1 MVHFVYIWSI
11 IETITMKTILSS
23 CLLLALTIRGAAQIL
38 TTDPPFPTQ
47 TDDITIT
54 YNAASGN
61 GELANAIPLYA
72 HTGIVVQADVDNCI
86 NNWQYVKGP
95 DNVWGTANS
104 SLLLSPQGNNIH
116 TITINPSTFYDEMP
130 SGTDV
135 ARLMFVFRNANG
147 SLVGRNASGSDIYLD
162 LYEPGFHAG
171 ILQPFEQV
179 INATVNENI
188 PLQCAASS
196 PATLTLTIN
205 GEVVA
210 TAENATVLDYTF
222 NEATNGGYDIV
233 LTADDGTNSASETIL
248 ININPQPAALAAPVG
263 TQDGINIIDNTSVR
277 LQLHAPNKDFVYVLG
292 DFNNWQFNAAY
303 LMNRTPDGSKYWLDI
318 TGLDP
323 NTTYAFQY
331 SIDLEDMRIA
341 DPYTEMVLDPWND
354 QWIPASTFPNIP
366 TYPRCSTSQI
376 ASTFR
381 INQAAFDWNDDSYV
395 RPPAERLVVYELLV
409 RDFTEAR
416 NYQTL
421 IDTLDYLDRLGV
433 TAIELMPINEFEG
446 NDSWGYNTSFFFAL
460 DKAYGSKESFK
471 AFVNA
476 CHERG
481 IAVLMDIVVNHAF
494 GQNPMVRMYFNP
506 DAGDY
511 GQPTAENPWFN
522 ETPRHDFNVGYD
534 FNHESALTRNF
545 FKRMMRYWIDEY
557 HVDGYRFDLSKGLTQ
572 NYTLGNIGAWGAYDQ
587 SRVNIL
593 TEYYNDIQSHEP
605 GAYVILEHL
614 ADNSEETALAN
625 IGMMLWGKMTTE
637 YEQASMGYSSNS
649 NLSWGVYTSRGW
661 SQPRLVSYAES
672 HDEERMMYKNINFGN
687 SNGSYDIQNV
697 NTALQR
703 QELAHALLIPIPG
716 PKMIW
721 QFGELGYDYSINYCS
736 DGTINE
742 DCRTYAK
749 PVRWDYR
756 DIPQR
761 YKVFQVVSALN
772 QIKKSNPIF
781 STTDF
786 DIDLAGMGK
795 RLHLNTPDLKA
806 TVVGNFNVIPVN
818 MIPGFQHTGTWY
830 DYLSGNTVEVSDV
843 NFSFNYAPGEYH
855 VYFDQPIFAED
866 TAMNVE
872 DAMQVFGLDFMVYPN
887 PAGEQVTI
895 GFRNNHHQKVQID
908 ILDLSGKCIETIS
921 NQSLSAGIQ
930 TIDWN
935 AAGVA
940 RGMYMVRVTNGQQ
953 SITRPLILSE

>member
-1 MVHFVYIWSI
+1 
-11 IETITMKTILSS
+11 MKTILSS
-23 CLLLALTIRGAAQIL
+23 CLLLALPLFSAAQIL

-147 SLVGRNASGSDIYLD
+147 SLVGRNADGSDIYLD

-179 INATVNENI
+179 INANVNENI
-188 PLQCAASS
+188 PLHCASSS

-248 ININPQPAALAAPVG
+248 ININPQPASLAAPVG
-263 TQDGINIIDNTSVR
+263 TQDGINIIDNTTVR

-331 SIDLEDMRIA
+331 SIDLEDMRVA

-376 ASTFR
+376 VSTFR

-421 IDTLDYLDRLGV
+421 IDTLDYLDRLGI

-687 SNGSYDIQNV
+687 SSGSYDIQNV

-703 QELAHALLIPIPG
+703 QEMAHALLIPIPG

-761 YKVFQVVSALN
+761 YKVYQVVSALN

-786 DIDLAGMGK
+786 DIDLVGMGK
-795 RLHLNTPDLKA
+795 RLHLNTPELKA
-806 TVVGNFNVIPVN
+806 TVVGNFNVIPIN

-830 DYLSGNTVEVSDV
+830 DYLSGNTVEVSDL

-872 DAMQVFGLDFMVYPN
+872 DAMQVFGLDFMIYPN

-895 GFRNNHHQKVQID
+895 GFRNDHHQKVQID

-921 NQSLSAGIQ
+921 NQSLSVGIQ

>member
-1 MVHFVYIWSI
+1 
-11 IETITMKTILSS
+11 MKKQILSG
-23 CLLLALTIRGAAQIL
+23 LLLALPFLGNSQIL
-38 TTDPPFPTQ
+38 TTNPPFPTQ
-47 TDDITIT
+47 TDVITIT
-54 YNAASGN
+54 YNATSGN
-61 GELANAIPLYA
+61 GELTNVVPLYA
-72 HTGIVVQADVDNCI
+72 HTGVVTQNDVDNCV

-104 SLLLSPQGNNIH
+104 SLLLTPQGSNNH
-116 TITINPSTFYDEMP
+116 VITIQPSTYYNEMP
-130 SGTDV
+130 AGTDV

-147 SLVGRNASGSDIYLD
+147 STVGRNADGSDIYID

-171 ILQPFEQV
+171 ILRPFQEV
-179 INATVNENI
+179 VNASVNENI
-188 PLQCAASS
+188 PVQCASSS

-210 TAENATVLDYTF
+210 SADNATVLNYTF
-222 NEATNGGYDIV
+222 NESTNGGYDVV
-233 LTADDGTNSASETIL
+233 LTANDGVNTASETIL
-248 ININPQPAALAAPVG
+248 ININPQPAVLASPSG
-263 TQDGINIIDNTSVR
+263 TQDGITVIDNNTVR

-303 LMNRTPDGSKYWLDI
+303 LMNRTPDGNKYWLDI

-354 QWIPASTFPNIP
+354 PWIPASTFPNIP
-366 TYPRCSTSQI
+366 EYPRCSTTQI
-376 ASTFR
+376 ASTFK
-381 INQAAFDWNDDSYV
+381 INDGDYNWTDASYV

-409 RDFTEAR
+409 RDFIAAR
-416 NYQTL
+416 NYETL

-460 DKAYGSKESFK
+460 DKAYGTKEAFK
-471 AFVNA
+471 NFVNE
-476 CHERG
+476 CHNRG

-506 DAGDY
+506 DAGQY
-511 GQPTAENPWFN
+511 GEPTAENPWFN
-522 ETPRHDFNVGYD
+522 PTPRHDFNVGYD
-534 FNHESALTRNF
+534 FNHENPLTRNF

-593 TEYYNDIQSHEP
+593 NDYYSDIQSHEP

-625 IGMMLWGKMTTE
+625 AGMMLWGKMTTE
-637 YEQASMGYSSNS
+637 YEQASMGYNSNS
-649 NLSWGVYTSRGW
+649 DLTWGVYSSRGW
-661 SQPRLVSYAES
+661 SQPRLVSYGES
-672 HDEERMMYKNINFGN
+672 HDEERLMHKNLNFGN
-687 SNGSYDIQNV
+687 SSGGYNIQNLA
-697 NTALQR
+697 TALKR
-703 QELAHALLIPIPG
+703 QELAHAFLIPIPG

-721 QFGELGYDYSINYCS
+721 QFGELGYDYSINYCN
-736 DGTINE
+736 DGSINT

-756 DIPQR
+756 DVENR
-761 YKVFQVVSALN
+761 YNVYRVVSALN
-772 QIKKSNPIF
+772 DIKKTNPIF

-786 DIDLAGMGK
+786 DVDLGGLGK
-795 RLHLNTPDLKA
+795 RIHLNTPSLKA
-806 TVVGNFNVIPVN
+806 TIVGNFNVTSIN
-818 MIPGFQHTGTWY
+818 MVPGFQHTGDWY
-830 DYLSGNTVEVSDV
+830 DFFSGNTMNVSDV
-843 NFSFNYAPGEYH
+843 NASMSFQPGEYH
-855 VYFDQPIFAED
+855 VYFDQPIFAPDNTVDVAE
-866 TAMNVE
+866 AM
-872 DAMQVFGLDFMVYPN
+872 DLFGYQFMVYPN

-895 GFRNNHHQKVQID
+895 GFNNTGAQKVIVEL
-908 ILDLSGKCIETIS
+908 LDLSGRLVEQIDS
-921 NQSLSAGIQ
+921 RNMPAGVQ
-930 TIDWN
+930 TFDWN
-935 AAGVA
+935 ASHVEAGT
-940 RGMYMVRVTNGQQ
+940 YFVRIRSELFNDTH
-953 SITRPLILSE
+953 PLIIRK

>member
-1 MVHFVYIWSI
+1 
-11 IETITMKTILSS
+11 MKTILS
-23 CLLLALTIRGAAQIL
+23 LLAITALALPCSAQIL
-38 TTDPPFPTQ
+38 TTSPPFPTQ
-47 TDDITIT
+47 NDVITIT
-54 YNAASGN
+54 YNATSGN
-61 GELANAIPLYA
+61 GELNNVVPLYA
-72 HTGIVVQADVDNCI
+72 HTGIVTQNDVDNCV

-104 SLLLSPQGNNIH
+104 SLLLSPQGNNVH
-116 TITINPSTFYDEMP
+116 TIQIQPSSFYDEMP
-130 SGTDV
+130 AGTDV

-147 SLVGRNASGSDIYLD
+147 SLVGRNADGSDIYLD

-171 ILQPFEQV
+171 IIQPFQQV
-179 INATVNENI
+179 INADVNENI
-188 PLQCAASS
+188 PLQCASSS

-210 TAENATVLDYTF
+210 TADNATTLNYTF
-222 NEATNGGYDIV
+222 NQATDGGYDVV
-233 LTADDGTNSASETIL
+233 LAATDGVNSASETIL
-248 ININPQPAALAAPVG
+248 ININPQPAVLAAPVG
-263 TQDGINIIDNTSVR
+263 TQDGITVIDNSTVR

-303 LMNRTPDGSKYWLDI
+303 LMNRTPDGNKFWLDI
-318 TGLDP
+318 TGLDA

-354 QWIPASTFPNIP
+354 PWIPASTFPNIP
-366 TYPRCSTSQI
+366 VYPRCSTSQI
-376 ASTFR
+376 ASTFK
-381 INQAAFDWNDDSYV
+381 INQVDYNWTDATYV
-395 RPPAERLVVYELLV
+395 RPPAERLVVYELHV
-409 RDFTEAR
+409 RDFIAAR

-421 IDTLDYLDRLGV
+421 TDTLDYLENLGV

-460 DKAYGSKESFK
+460 DKAYGTKEAFK
-471 AFVNA
+471 TFVNE
-476 CHERG
+476 CHNRG

-534 FNHESALTRNF
+534 FNHESSLTRNF
-545 FKRMMRYWIDEY
+545 FKRMMRHWINEY

-587 SRVNIL
+587 GRVNIL
-593 TEYYNDIQSHEP
+593 TDYYNDIQANEP

-637 YEQASMGYSSNS
+637 YEQASMGYNSNS

-661 SQPRLVSYAES
+661 SQPRLVSYGES
-672 HDEERMMYKNINFGN
+672 HDEERLMFKNINYGN
-687 SNGSYDIQNV
+687 SNGAYDIQNLS
-697 NTALQR
+697 TALQR
-703 QELAHALLIPIPG
+703 QELAHTFLVPIPG

-721 QFGELGYDYSINYCS
+721 EFGELGYDYSINYCP
-736 DGTINE
+736 DGSIDP
-742 DCRTYAK
+742 DCRTTAK

-756 DIPQR
+756 DVAER
-761 YKVFQVVSALN
+761 FKVYKVVSALN
-772 QIKKSNPIF
+772 AIKKTNPIF

-795 RLHLNTPDLKA
+795 RLHLNTPELKA
-806 TVVGNFNVIPVN
+806 TIVGNFNVIPIDMV
-818 MIPGFQHTGTWY
+818 PGFQHTGEWY
-830 DYLSGNTVEVSDV
+830 DFFGGNTINVTDASASM
-843 NFSFNYAPGEYH
+843 NFQPGEYH
-855 VYFDQPIFAED
+855 VYFDQPLFAPD
-866 TAMNVE
+866 TTLNVAE
-872 DAMQVFGLDFMVYPN
+872 ALDLFGFDFMVYPN
-887 PAGEQVTI
+887 PASDRVSI
-895 GFRNNHHQKVQID
+895 GFRNNTSQRISID
-908 ILDLSGKCIETIS
+908 LLDLTGRVVEHIDSR
-921 NQSLSAGIQ
+921 NLSTGIQ

-935 AAGVA
+935 SSNTTTGT
-940 RGMYMVRVTNGQQ
+940 YLVRVQGEYMNATH
-953 SITRPLILSE
+953 PLIISK

>member
-1 MVHFVYIWSI
+1 
-11 IETITMKTILSS
+11 MKTILSS
-23 CLLLALTIRGAAQIL
+23 CLLLALPLFSAAQIL

-147 SLVGRNASGSDIYLD
+147 SLVGRNADGSDIYLD

-179 INATVNENI
+179 INANVNENI
-188 PLQCAASS
+188 PLHCASSS

-248 ININPQPAALAAPVG
+248 ININPQPASLAAPVG
-263 TQDGINIIDNTSVR
+263 TQDGINIIDNTTVR

-376 ASTFR
+376 VSTFR

-421 IDTLDYLDRLGV
+421 IDTLDYLDRLGI

-649 NLSWGVYTSRGW
+649 NLTWGVYTSRGW

-687 SNGSYDIQNV
+687 SSGSYDIQNV

-703 QELAHALLIPIPG
+703 QEMAHALLIPIPG

-761 YKVFQVVSALN
+761 YRVYKVVSALN

-786 DIDLAGMGK
+786 DIDLVGMGK
-795 RLHLNTPDLKA
+795 RLHLNTPELKA
-806 TVVGNFNVIPVN
+806 TVVGNFNVIPIN

-830 DYLSGNTVEVSDV
+830 DYLSGNTVEVSDL

-872 DAMQVFGLDFMVYPN
+872 DAMQVFGLDFMIYPN

-895 GFRNNHHQKVQID
+895 GFRNDHHQKVQID

-921 NQSLSAGIQ
+921 NQSLSVGIQ

>member
-1 MVHFVYIWSI
+1 
-11 IETITMKTILSS
+11 MKTILSS
-23 CLLLALTIRGAAQIL
+23 CLLLALPLLGAAQIL

-47 TDDITIT
+47 TDAITIT
-54 YNAASGN
+54 YNATSGN

-72 HTGIVVQADVDNCI
+72 HTGIVVQADVDNCV

-147 SLVGRNASGSDIYLD
+147 SLVGRNADGSDIYLD

-179 INATVNENI
+179 INANVNENI
-188 PLQCAASS
+188 PLHCASSS

-248 ININPQPAALAAPVG
+248 ININLQPTVLASPVG
-263 TQDGINIIDNTSVR
+263 TQDGITIIDNTTVR

-303 LMNRTPDGSKYWLDI
+303 LMNRTPDGNKYWLDI

-323 NTTYAFQY
+323 NTTYSFQY

-354 QWIPASTFPNIP
+354 PWIPASTFPNIP

-381 INQAAFDWNDDSYV
+381 INQPEFAWNDDSYV

-460 DKAYGSKESFK
+460 DKAYGTKESFK

-506 DAGDY
+506 DAGDF

-522 ETPRHDFNVGYD
+522 QTPRHDFNVGYD

-545 FKRMMRYWIDEY
+545 FKRMMRYWIEEY

-593 TEYYNDIQSHEP
+593 TDYYNEIQSHEP

-614 ADNSEETALAN
+614 ADNSEETVLAN
-625 IGMMLWGKMTTE
+625 TGMMLWGKMTTE

-703 QELAHALLIPIPG
+703 QEMAHALLIPIPG

-761 YKVFQVVSALN
+761 YRVYKVVSALN

-786 DIDLAGMGK
+786 DIDLVGMGK

-806 TVVGNFNVIPVN
+806 TVVGNFNVIPIN

-830 DYLSGNTVEVSDV
+830 DYLSGNTVEVNDL

-895 GFRNNHHQKVQID
+895 GFRNDHYQKVQID

-935 AAGVA
+935 AADVA

-953 SITRPLILSE
+953 TITRPLILSE

>member
-1 MVHFVYIWSI
+1 
-11 IETITMKTILSS
+11 MKTILSS
-23 CLLLALTIRGAAQIL
+23 CLLLALPLLGAAQIL

-72 HTGIVVQADVDNCI
+72 HTGIVVQADVDNCV

-147 SLVGRNASGSDIYLD
+147 SLVGRNANGSDIYLD

-179 INATVNENI
+179 INANVNENI
-188 PLQCAASS
+188 PLHCAASS

-205 GEVVA
+205 GEIVA

-248 ININPQPAALAAPVG
+248 ININPQPASLAAPVG
-263 TQDGINIIDNTSVR
+263 TQDGINIIDNTTVR

-331 SIDLEDMRIA
+331 SIDLEDMRVA

-649 NLSWGVYTSRGW
+649 NLTWGVYTSRGW

-687 SNGSYDIQNV
+687 SSGSYDIQNV

-703 QELAHALLIPIPG
+703 QEMAHALLIPIPG

-761 YKVFQVVSALN
+761 YRVYKVVSALN

-786 DIDLAGMGK
+786 DIDLVGMGK

-806 TVVGNFNVIPVN
+806 TVVGNFNVIPIN

-830 DYLSGNTVEVSDV
+830 DYLSGNTVEVSDL

-895 GFRNNHHQKVQID
+895 GFRNDHHQKVQID

-921 NQSLSAGIQ
+921 NQSLSVGIQ